1 MFTGLYVVWE
11 PRVLGGTPDIISKTK
26 KPHKQYVYRALCGV
40 GGNRTPDTRIFSPL
54 LYQLSYR
61 TIISVLCSTPETI
74 KIFDFA
80 FVSRTL
86 EI

>member
-1 MFTGLYVVWE
+1 MWCGSPECSGE
-11 PRVLGGTPDIISKTK
+11 PPTSYQKLK

-86 EI
+86 EK